1 MLALDRDELPV
12 EVRKSPVFPFF
23 DAVEVF
29 PGRQFIL
36 ILAGHPARMA
46 SHAFS
51 CINEHPVPWHLFP
64 LQGINPAFLMEFRRP
79 EACPMPS

>member
-46 SHAFS
+46 SHALGR
-51 CINEHPVPWHLFP
+51 INEHSVPWHLFP
-64 LQGINPAFLMEFRRP
+64 LQGINPAFLMEFKKP
-79 EACPMPS
+79 EALPIPS